1 MGLIHHLHISI
12 EHLQTS
18 ERLSSLYLI
27 QRQIGVSHNAYFKF
41 YLSKKDGCIGNSVV
55 CKLHTVN
62 LEIKSKIT
70 DSLLVCFMPRI
81 HKSPGFHISPS
92 HSEHILVGCD
102 PQCRTPDERTH
113 NNRGS
118 GTHKTEQLTTQ
129 TPVSP
134 VKRYLCAL
142 VTPSYHE
149 EENIISIEY
158 KKPMFLFKTLYCVNI
173 CVLFKCWFDKKLFIR
188 KVLLIG
194 AK

>member
-1 MGLIHHLHISI
+1 
-12 EHLQTS
+12 
-18 ERLSSLYLI
+18 
-27 QRQIGVSHNAYFKF
+27 
-41 YLSKKDGCIGNSVV
+41 
-55 CKLHTVN
+55 
-62 LEIKSKIT
+62 
-70 DSLLVCFMPRI
+70 MPGI
-81 HKSPGFHISPS
+81 NKSPGFHISPS

-134 VKRYLCAL
+134 VKRYLCAP

-158 KKPMFLFKTLYCVNI
+158 KQALRRGLGSCSDLKGLYTLPLRLYQ
-173 CVLFKCWFDKKLFIR
+173 FDID
-188 KVLLIG
+188 I
-194 AK
+194 